1 MAHVYNRL
9 RANVQNNVLSNYHQT
24 GYFWEHYDDVD
35 GRGTRGH
42 PFSGWTTLVLNIM
55 AEI

>member
-9 RANVQNNVLSNYHQT
+9 RANVQNNVLSNYHKT

-42 PFSGWTTLVLNIM
+42 PFSGWTALVLNVM
-55 AEI
+55 AEV